1 MNILAKAAFW
11 ALDYAYIGIRQLD
24 AGRSRATLA
33 RYHSGDSAPIVLLPG
48 IYEAWQF
55 LRPVADALHEGGH
68 PVHAIQALGRNRRPV
83 ADAARIAAEYLA
95 REDLH
100 GVILVAHSKGGLIGK
115 YLMMSAGSR
124 ERIDRMVA
132 IATPFS
138 GSSLAKYTVLPSLRA
153 LSPTDPMVRL
163 LVDEQFVNARITS
176 VYGAFDPHIPDG
188 CRLPGATNVALAAS
202 GHFRIVGDLGLIS
215 AVTAACGDDPNV
227 GSPHE

>member
-1 MNILAKAAFW
+1 MNILAKAWFW
-11 ALDYAYIGIRQLD
+11 ALDYAYVGIRQLD
-24 AGRSRATLA
+24 AGPSRAALA
-33 RYHSGDSAPIVLLPG
+33 RYRSGDSAPVVLLPG
-48 IYEAWQF
+48 IYETWRF
-55 LRPVADALHEGGH
+55 LRPLADALHGSGH
-68 PVHAIQALGRNRRPV
+68 PVHAIRGLGRNRRPV
-83 ADAARIAAEYLA
+83 ADGARIAAEYLSQ
-95 REDLH
+95 EDLH

-115 YLMMSAGSR
+115 YLMMSAAGR

-188 CRLPGATNVALAAS
+188 CSLPGATNIALAAS
-202 GHFRIVGDLGLIS
+202 GHFRIIGDRGLIT
-215 AVTAACGDDPNV
+215 AVSAACGGDGKV

>member
-1 MNILAKAAFW
+1 MTILAKAWLW
-11 ALDYAYIGIRQLD
+11 ALDYAYIGVRQL
-24 AGRSRATLA
+24 AVGRSQPALL
-33 RYHSGDSAPIVLLPG
+33 RYRSGDSAPIVLLPG
-48 IYEAWQF
+48 IYETWRF
-55 LRPVADALHEGGH
+55 LRPVAKALHDRGH
-68 PVHAIQALGRNRRPV
+68 PVHAIRGLGRNRRPI
-83 ADAARIAAEYLA
+83 ADAARITAEYLA

-132 IATPFS
+132 VATPFS
-138 GSSLAKYTVLPSLRA
+138 GSSLARYTVLPSLRA

-188 CRLPGATNVALAAS
+188 CTLPGATNIALAAS
-202 GHFRIVGDLGLIS
+202 GHFRIIGDRGLIT
-215 AVTAACGDDPNV
+215 AVTAACAEDNKI
-227 GSPHE
+227 GSPRE